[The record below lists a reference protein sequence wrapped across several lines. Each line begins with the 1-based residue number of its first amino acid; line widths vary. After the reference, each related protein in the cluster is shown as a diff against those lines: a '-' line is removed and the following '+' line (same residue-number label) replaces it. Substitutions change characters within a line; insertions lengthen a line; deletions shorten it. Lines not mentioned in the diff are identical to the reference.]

1 MKLGKIRSNL
11 EGKRLEEIEAEDR
24 KREVWGLREEARR
37 INKLDAQAIKATYM
51 EKEEEVK
58 NFYEEETMY
67 PENIIIS
74 SFEDE
79 VVEKLDKEEGEMK
92 MKARIY
98 RDTDKKIIITKR
110 FKKELEDMGVF
121 IDSEDLKAK
130 WNSEEERKK
139 EEIEKEWNC
148 KIEKE
153 TQNVKIRNKNCSVA
167 QNFLF
172 GTKAEFEIR
181 ECEQKQYDLE
191 VIKTINSKKIA
202 ILKEI
207 RKELSENLIDKVQ
220 KGQISKWV
228 FVEVLISIE
237 INIIKKCSEAEKI
250 VEETKKQLNAIK
262 KYIEF
267 LKKKNKR
274 CKKTMTIMEYQKKHK
289 NNGYI

>member
-1 MKLGKIRSNL
+1 MKLGNIRSNL
-11 EGKRLEEIEAEDR
+11 EGKRLREIEAEDR
-24 KREVWGLREEARR
+24 KREVWGLREETRR
-37 INKLDAQAIKATYM
+37 INKLDAQAVKATYM
-51 EKEEEVK
+51 EMEEDVK
-58 NFYEEETMY
+58 NFYEEEDIY
-67 PENIIIS
+67 PENITS

-79 VVEKLDKEEGEMK
+79 LVERLDKEEGEIK

-98 RDTDKKIIITKR
+98 RDTDKKVIITKR

-130 WNSEEERKK
+130 WNPEEERKK

-191 VIKTINSKKIA
+191 VIKSISSKKIA
-202 ILKEI
+202 TLKEM
-207 RKELSENLIDKVQ
+207 RKKVLEDLIDKVQ
-220 KGQISKWV
+220 KSQISKWI
-228 FVEVLISIE
+228 FGEVLINIE
-237 INIIKKCSEAEKI
+237 KTIIQKCSEAEEI
-250 VEETKKQLNAIK
+250 VEETKKQIDDIK
-262 KYIEF
+262 KHIEF
-267 LKKKNKR
+267 LEKKNKR
-274 CKKTMTIMEYQKKHK
+274 SQKTMTIMEYQKKYK